1 VTAWHFAGAPSWP
14 PTLFVVRTE
23 RGRSPDIVAEIAD
36 VLEGERL
43 ETILA
48 PHPEISVYTEPEAAA
63 MLAGPLARWREHHR
77 VSRYE
82 FCRRSGELR
91 RTGKTS
97 PLNPGEMLRDQEYKE
112 LIDHLHRTNQLTPF
126 DQELLELRLLGLSM
140 REIAQVFA
148 VNIRAVQNHYL
159 DALTALGA
167 STLAEAG
174 ERLRNMRR

>member
-1 VTAWHFAGAPSWP
+1 VTTWHFAETPSWP

-23 RGRSPDIVAEIAD
+23 RGMSPDIVAEIAD
-36 VLEGERL
+36 VLEGGRL

-63 MLAGPLARWREHHR
+63 MLEGPLARWRDHHR
-77 VSRYE
+77 VSREE
-82 FCRRSGELR
+82 FCRRSDELR
-91 RTGKTS
+91 RTGNTS
-97 PLNPGEMLRDQEYKE
+97 PLNAGELQRHREQRE

-148 VNIRAVQNHYL
+148 VNIRAVQDHYL
-159 DALTALGA
+159 GALTALGVPTFA
-167 STLAEAG
+167 KAG
-174 ERLRNMRR
+174 ERLHNRRR